1 MEVEDGGGIE
11 RTYGC
16 DVSLFESM
24 IVDAADC
31 YRRGKKGREKVA
43 MK

>member
-1 MEVEDGGGIE
+1 LEVEDGGGIE

-16 DVSLFESM
+16 DVSLFEGV
-24 IVDAADC
+24 IVDAADY
-31 YRRGKKGREKVA
+31 YRRGKKGREKIA